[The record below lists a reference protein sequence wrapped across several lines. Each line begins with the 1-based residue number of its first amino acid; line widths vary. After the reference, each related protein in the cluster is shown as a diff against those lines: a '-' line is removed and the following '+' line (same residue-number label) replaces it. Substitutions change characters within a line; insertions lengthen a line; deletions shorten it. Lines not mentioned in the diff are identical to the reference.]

1 MNLESLL
8 GPARGPISAGPIA
21 AGLVGVGEFGRS
33 FLSQARLVPGLEA
46 RAACDRE
53 PERGRAAFR
62 ALGYDEA
69 GIRLCDGAAE
79 AKRAYA
85 AGQAV
90 VVAEPE
96 LLLALPLDAVVEAT
110 GQPEAAAAVAE
121 AAIGAG
127 RHVVMV
133 TKEAES
139 VVGPLLAHKARQAG
153 VVHTPV
159 DGDQPSLLI
168 GLVAWA
174 RLLGLEVLAAGKAS
188 EYDFVYDPAAGSVT
202 AQGRSLALPEFAAA
216 WDRGQAGA
224 AAAVAERAELLRG
237 FRHRTVP
244 DLCEMTIVCNAAG
257 LAPDRPALHAPVART
272 LELAQLFGP
281 AAEGGL
287 LERTGAVDIFNCL
300 RRPDELSFAGGV
312 FAVARTPDAETGRL
326 LRDKGIPTDAA
337 AGRVLIHNPVHLLG
351 AEAPMSL
358 LSACR
363 AGRSTAGEDVRPR
376 IDLTAVAARELAPG
390 TRLEIGHRHEIDGLS
405 PVMTPARPLGG
416 EAPLPYYLLAGA
428 TVRQAVPAGA
438 PLTAAQVELPPDSVL
453 QRLRREQDALFFPA

>member
-1 MNLESLL
+1 MNLDTLL
-8 GPARGPISAGPIA
+8 GPAREPISAGI
-21 AGLVGVGEFGRS
+21 VGVGEFGRS

-62 ALGYDEA
+62 ALGIDDER
-69 GIRLCDGAAE
+69 IRLCDSAAE
-79 AKRAYA
+79 AKRAFQ
-85 AGQAV
+85 AGHAV
-90 VVAEPE
+90 VVADPE

-110 GQPEAAAAVAE
+110 GQPEAAASVAE
-121 AAIGAG
+121 AAIASGK
-127 RHVVMV
+127 HVVMV

-139 VVGPLLAHKARQAG
+139 VAGPLLAHRARQAG

-202 AQGRSLALPEFAAA
+202 AQGRSLALPGFASA
-216 WDRGQAGA
+216 WDRGAEA
-224 AAAVAERAELLRG
+224 VAAAVAARAEMLGG
-237 FRHRTVP
+237 FKHRTVP
-244 DLCEMTIVCNAAG
+244 DLCEMTIVCNATG
-257 LAPDRPALHAPVART
+257 LSPDRPALHAPIART

-287 LERTGAVDIFNCL
+287 LERSGAVDIFNCL

-312 FAVARTPDAETGRL
+312 FAVVRTPDPETGRL

-376 IDLTAVAARELAPG
+376 VDLTAVAARDLAPG
-390 TRLEIGHRHEIDGLS
+390 ARFEIGHRHEIDGLT
-405 PVMTPARPLGG
+405 PVMTPALPLG
-416 EAPLPYYLLAGA
+416 ETAPLPYYLLAGA
-428 TVRQAVPAGA
+428 TLREAVPAGRA
-438 PLTAAQVELPPDSVL
+438 LTPATVELPEDSVL
-453 QRLRREQDALFFPA
+453 LRLRREQDALFFGG